1 MEFIQSESTAYL
13 FGGNDDQIDRPSGN
27 GYALDLSDMNHALR
41 EEKDVRLSWLQ
52 ADLTGFQYTM
62 TMESERTPQ
71 RITAILV
78 GF

>member
-1 MEFIQSESTAYL
+1 
-13 FGGNDDQIDRPSGN
+13 
-27 GYALDLSDMNHALR
+27 MNHALR